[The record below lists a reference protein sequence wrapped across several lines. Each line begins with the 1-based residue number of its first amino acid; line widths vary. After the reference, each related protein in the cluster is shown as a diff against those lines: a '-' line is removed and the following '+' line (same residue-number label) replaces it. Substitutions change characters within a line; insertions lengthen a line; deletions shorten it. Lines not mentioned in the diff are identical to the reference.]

1 MSAGTLTLTNNS
13 DVVNGTGT
21 SLGTELAAGDF
32 TVVVVGGI
40 TYTLAVKSVDS
51 ATKLTL
57 ASKYPGPS
65 ATGLAWNAVPRA
77 TQNQITAAVVAQ
89 ATEALRGLNYDK
101 QNWQQIFGNSGNITV
116 RLPDGTTFSGPSWN
130 KIAAIVATVD
140 IDQLQILATQIDQDA
155 AQVAA
160 DKTSAAGSASTA
172 TTAAGTATTKAGEA
186 SASAGTAT
194 TKAGEASDSAELA
207 RKWAVNAEDVV
218 VSGGE
223 YSSYHWAQ
231 KAEKSAAEA
240 ASHNPVE
247 SLVKSQNLSDL
258 ADRAAA
264 WLNLRPTG
272 STPIAAD
279 AVNDYDA
286 PTLRQVRNM
295 VGAGTVGPTMN
306 GVMNYG
312 VGNLRLQDSRAYIAP
327 YEVYADG
334 QLLDRALWPELW
346 AYAQLNTPISDADWV
361 ADPTKRGNY
370 SSGNGTTTFRVP
382 DRNGTQ
388 RQNVNGFTGP
398 NSTDALFGRGDGG
411 DSSVAGIVSP
421 SGLPNIK
428 GNFDIRF
435 GRASG
440 GNGTGIYLAGSGAL
454 FGSTLNTGALAEPMQ
469 LASQGTNTFQRVE
482 VDASRSSAIYGRTIN
497 ELRPNSFF
505 AVWVIRASGGF
516 VAANTS
522 WSVINGDKAA
532 TPDVYVSG
540 GQVIS
545 KYQINGVDRA
555 IARMTADWR
564 VGDAYASTIHFYNN
578 SIKSDGTAIT
588 DAHYYLSGPSGQ
600 VLTDVKAGLGG
611 TGGIPTESNANA
623 NNFTINGVYAGA
635 GDNGVNWGDK
645 YSALLHMSRYVGS
658 SRAQLQI
665 DPGGTLRVRGG
676 NSTTWFAWLVMQA
689 QGTSGREFK
698 RDITPADPKEAL
710 DRIASQDLVT
720 FIYKDDEQERV
731 RFGIIAENAEKI
743 APQYIKHDEETV
755 EVDGEVITRDHPR
768 VDVNPIIMDLMGC
781 VQALKAEID
790 LLKAQLSE
798 RTM

>member
-1 MSAGTLTLTNNS
+1 MSAGTLTLTNDS

-21 SLGTELAAGDF
+21 DLSAELTAGDF

-77 TQNQITAAVVAQ
+77 TQNLITAAVVAQ

-101 QNWQQIFGNSGNITV
+101 QNWQQIFSNSGNITV
-116 RLPDGTTFSGPSWN
+116 RLPDGSTFSGPSWN
-130 KIAAIVATVD
+130 KIASVIATID

-160 DKTSAAGSASTA
+160 DKATVTAAAQQVATDKAAAANSASAASHSEGI
-172 TTAAGTATTKAGEA
+172 ATTK
-186 SASAGTAT
+186 SD
-194 TKAGEASDSAELA
+194 EASDSAELS
-207 RKWAVNAEDVV
+207 RQWAVNAEDVV

-240 ASHNPVE
+240 SSHNPVE

-264 WLNLRPTG
+264 WLNVRPTG
-272 STPIAAD
+272 STPLAAD
-279 AVNDYDA
+279 AVNDYDS

-346 AYAQLNTPISDADWV
+346 AYAQLNTPIPDADWV

-516 VAANTS
+516 VGANTS
-522 WSVINGDKAA
+522 WSVINGDKEA

-564 VGDAYASTIHFYNN
+564 VGDAYTSTIHFYNRAN
-578 SIKSDGTAIT
+578 ASDGSAIV
-588 DAHYYLSGPSGQ
+588 DSHYYLSGASGQ
-600 VLTDVKAGLGG
+600 ILTDIE
-611 TGGIPTESNANA
+611 TGWRTQNSVGAPLNANS
-623 NNFTINGVYAGA
+623 ISMNGLYSGA

-645 YSALLHMSRYVGS
+645 YSALLHMSRYAGS
-658 SRAQLQI
+658 SRAQLQV

-720 FIYKDDEQERV
+720 FVYKDDEQERI
-731 RFGIIAENAEKI
+731 RFGIIAEDAEKI
-743 APQYIKHDEETV
+743 APQYIKHDEETI

-781 VQALKAEID
+781 VQALNAEIEG
-790 LLKAQLSE
+790 LKAQIAEL
-798 RTM
+798 TK

>member
-1 MSAGTLTLTNNS
+1 MSAGTLTLTNDS

-21 SLGTELAAGDF
+21 DLSAELTAGDF

-101 QNWQQIFGNSGNITV
+101 QNWQQIFSNSGNITV
-116 RLPDGTTFSGPSWN
+116 RLPDGLTFSGPSWN
-130 KIAAIVATVD
+130 KIASVIATID

-160 DKTSAAGSASTA
+160 DKATVTAAAQQVATDKAAAANSASAASDSEGI
-172 TTAAGTATTKAGEA
+172 ATTK
-186 SASAGTAT
+186 SD
-194 TKAGEASDSAELA
+194 EASDSAELS
-207 RKWAVNAEDVV
+207 RQWAVNAEDVV

-240 ASHNPVE
+240 SSHNPVE

-264 WLNLRPTG
+264 WLNVRPTG
-272 STPIAAD
+272 STPLAAD
-279 AVNDYDA
+279 AVNDYDS

-421 SGLPNIK
+421 SGLPNIS
-428 GNFDIRF
+428 GYFDIRS
-435 GRASG
+435 GRTGAGVLASSVI
-440 GNGTGIYLAGSGAL
+440 NVSGT
-454 FGSTLNTGALAEPMQ
+454 FVGSTPAAQDNAPNSLHATVAT
-469 LASQGTNTFQRVE
+469 S
-482 VDASRSSAIYGRTIN
+482 ASRISFSAASSNPIYGRTVN

-505 AVWVIRASGGF
+505 ATWVIRASGGF
-516 VAANTS
+516 TAANTS
-522 WSVINGDKAA
+522 WSVINGDKEA

-564 VGDAYASTIHFYNN
+564 VGDAYTSTIHFYNRAN
-578 SIKSDGTAIT
+578 ASDGSAIV
-588 DAHYYLSGPSGQ
+588 DSHYYLSGASGQ
-600 VLTDVKAGLGG
+600 ILTDVE
-611 TGGIPTESNANA
+611 TGWRTQNSVGAPLNANS
-623 NNFTINGVYAGA
+623 ISMNGLYSGA

-645 YSALLHMSRYVGS
+645 YSALLHMSRYAGS
-658 SRAQLQI
+658 SRAQLQV

-731 RFGIIAENAEKI
+731 RFGVIAEDAEKI

-755 EVDGEVITRDHPR
+755 EIDGEVITRDHPR
-768 VDVNPIIMDLMGC
+768 IDINPIIMDLMGC

-790 LLKAQLSE
+790 DLKAQVAE
-798 RTM
+798 RTK